1 MVSPIR
7 KSECWPRGGSEVTT
21 DTLLL
26 ACSLDVPPGSLVIEM
41 GCGSCGAMLAASE
54 INPGCTWAGFDVR
67 FAPLSEAFSLHSTIP
82 SPQSMLPVQAD
93 VSAPPFRPGIADA
106 VMCNPPFAR
115 EGECRPSPVRAREL
129 SRCSPPLLLHRFIR
143 TGAALLREKGKL
155 LMVNRPAMLGEMLL
169 GFKASGIAAEMVQ
182 PVGMPGRP
190 ARSVVLTGSKGGGA
204 GLELLPQRTPESIL
218 ERFGEGRV

>member
-54 INPGCTWAGFDVR
+54 INPGCTWAGFDLR
-67 FAPLSEAFSLHSTIP
+67 FAPLLEEISLQSTTS
-82 SPQSMLPVQAD
+82 SPQPLFPVQAD
-93 VSAPPFRPGIADA
+93 VSAPPFRHGIADA

-115 EGECRPSPVRAREL
+115 EGDCRPSPVRTREL

-143 TGAALLREKGKL
+143 AGAALLREDGKL
-155 LMVNRPAMLGEMLL
+155 LLVNRPAMLGEMLL
-169 GFKASGIAAEMVQ
+169 GFEASGIAAEKVQ
-182 PVGMPGRP
+182 PVGMPGRS
-190 ARSVVLTGSKGGGA
+190 ARSVVLSGRKGGRA
-204 GLELLPQRTPESIL
+204 GLRLLPQRTPESIL
-218 ERFGEGRV
+218 ERFSGGRA